1 MERICKTYRSN
12 YSNAGLRQLL
22 YERIQQQSAADP
34 DKGLI
39 CIIKLT
45 DGADYNDM
53 INLLD
58 EMEITN
64 VPTYAIQDITEAEKE
79 QLNIFTKNN

>member
-1 MERICKTYRSN
+1 
-12 YSNAGLRQLL
+12 
-22 YERIQQQSAADP
+22 
-34 DKGLI
+34 
-39 CIIKLT
+39 
-45 DGADYNDM
+45 M

>member
-1 MERICKTYRSN
+1 M
-12 YSNAGLRQLL
+12 RQLL
-22 YERIQQQSAADP
+22 YERIQQLSAADP

-45 DGADYNDM
+45 EGADYNDM

>member
-1 MERICKTYRSN
+1 MHILSIIIVE
-12 YSNAGLRQLL
+12 
-22 YERIQQQSAADP
+22 
-34 DKGLI
+34 LI